1 MGIKMTNAESRVK
14 ILKAFADESRL
25 KILMLLNI
33 RPLCVCEINYMM
45 DIALST
51 ISAHLKVLKKAGL
64 ISDRK
69 EGRWITY
76 TLTEE
81 AYCLKLLEVCSEGI
95 DFSAEKKKLA
105 AADRVMCA
113 EKLYE

>member
-1 MGIKMTNAESRVK
+1 MKTYQERMV
-14 ILKAFADESRL
+14 ILKALADESRL
-25 KILMLLNI
+25 KILMLLQI

-64 ISDRK
+64 ITDK
-69 EGRWITY
+69 KDGRWITY
-76 TLTEE
+76 SLTDE
-81 AYCLKLLEVCSEGI
+81 AYIRKLLLLCAEGI
-95 DFSAEKKKLA
+95 DFSEEEKKLSS
-105 AADRVMCA
+105 ADRLMCA

>member
-1 MGIKMTNAESRVK
+1 MDIKMENAESRVR
-14 ILKAFADESRL
+14 ILKGFADESRL

-64 ISDRK
+64 IFDKK

-76 TLTEE
+76 TLTDDP
-81 AYCLKLLEVCSEGI
+81 YCIRLLNICSEGI
-95 DFSAEKKKLA
+95 DFSEEKKKLA
-105 AADRVMCA
+105 SADRIMCA

>member
-1 MGIKMTNAESRVK
+1 MDIKMKNAESRVK
-14 ILKAFADESRL
+14 ILKALADESRL
-25 KILMLLNI
+25 KILMLLQI

-45 DIALST
+45 EIALST

-64 ISDRK
+64 INDCK

-76 TLTEE
+76 SLTEDE
-81 AYCLKLLEVCSEGI
+81 YSLRLLTLCSEGI

-105 AADRVMCA
+105 GADRIMCA